1 MMGNQDRSRTGSN
14 GVLSLSRDSVQPS
27 HEDRQAANAAK
38 MAGRSPWPALLVLC
52 MGFFMILLDT
62 TIVNIAI
69 PSIIDKLHATLDQI
83 LWVLNAYILV
93 YAVLLITAS
102 RLGDRYGQRSL
113 FVVGLFI
120 FTAASALCGL
130 AQDSNQLIAGRVVQG
145 VGGALLTPQ
154 TLAIISVMFPPQRR
168 GAAMG
173 VWGAVA
179 GVAAIAGPT
188 LGGFL
193 VTDVDWRWIFYVN
206 LPVGVAAII
215 LSFVYIPDVR
225 PGRQHGWDL
234 PGILTSTAALFLIVF
249 GLIEGQRYNWGTVAG
264 FLTIPMILVAGCV
277 LLVAFLF
284 LERRAAEPLVPLDL
298 FRNRN
303 FAILNWVTAAM
314 SFGMLGLFLPL
325 TIYLQSVLGLTALQ
339 AGLAIAPM
347 SLTSMVIAP
356 NAGRLTDRIGGK
368 YILMA
373 GMALFA
379 VGMGGI
385 IFTARVDSTWL
396 TFLPWLIVGGFG
408 MGCIFAP
415 ATTVA
420 MRNIPQHRV
429 GAASGVFNTTRQ
441 LGGAVGSSIVGA
453 VLQNRLSEALKS
465 EAASRSGQLPSQLP
479 PSTRQQLV
487 DSFNSSGGL
496 EVGRGQTGS
505 SGGSFQAP
513 PNVPAAVVHQMQVQI
528 TAYFHDVFVN
538 AYLTAM
544 RPTLAISVAVLL
556 VGALSCFLI
565 ERRAVAARRAE
576 EERERSAV
584 AS

>member
-1 MMGNQDRSRTGSN
+1 MSSDHNQ
-14 GVLSLSRDSVQPS
+14 QS
-27 HEDRQAANAAK
+27 HDERQAANAAK
-38 MAGRSPWPALLVLC
+38 MAGRSPWLALLVLC

-69 PSIIDKLHATLDQI
+69 PSIIDGLHATLDQI

-102 RLGDRYGQRSL
+102 RLGDRYGQRNL
-113 FVVGLFI
+113 FVVGLVI

-130 AQDSNQLIAGRVVQG
+130 AQDSNQLIAGRVIQG

-173 VWGAVA
+173 IWGAVA
-179 GVAAIAGPT
+179 GVAAVTGPT

-193 VTDVDWRWIFYVN
+193 VTNVDWRWIFYVN
-206 LPVGVAAII
+206 LPVGIAAIA
-215 LSFVYIPDVR
+215 LAFVYIPDLR
-225 PGRQHGWDL
+225 PGRQHGWDV
-234 PGILTSTAALFLIVF
+234 PGILLSTAALFLIVF
-249 GLIEGQRYNWGTVAG
+249 GLIEGQRYDWGTVTG
-264 FLTIPMILVAGCV
+264 FISIPLILVTGFV
-277 LLVAFLF
+277 LLVAFF
-284 LERRAAEPLVPLDL
+284 TFERRAAEPLVPLDL

-303 FAILNWVTAAM
+303 YAILNWVTAAM

-325 TIYLQSVLGLTALQ
+325 TIYLQSVVGLTALQ
-339 AGLAIAPM
+339 AGLSFAPM
-347 SLTSMVIAP
+347 SLTSMVVAP

-368 YILMA
+368 YILMSGLA
-373 GMALFA
+373 AFA
-379 VGMGGI
+379 FGMGGI
-385 IFTARVDSTWL
+385 ILSARIDSTWV
-396 TFLPWLIVGGFG
+396 TFLPWLIVAGFG

-441 LGGAVGSSIVGA
+441 LGGAIGSSVVGA
-453 VLQNRLSEALKS
+453 VLQNRLGAELKT
-465 EAASRSGQLPSQLP
+465 EAANRAGQLPSQLP
-479 PSTRQQLV
+479 PAVKLKLV
-487 DSFNSSGGL
+487 DSFSSGGGL

-505 SGGSFQAP
+505 AGAGFQPP
-513 PNVPAAVVHQMQVQI
+513 PNLPPAAVHQIQQQI
-528 TAYFHDVFVN
+528 AAYFHDVFVN
-538 AYLTAM
+538 AYLSAM
-544 RPTLAISVAVLL
+544 RPTLAISVVVLAL
-556 VGALSCFLI
+556 AALSCLLI

-576 EERERSAV
+576 EERGRV
-584 AS
+584 AAAG

>member
-1 MMGNQDRSRTGSN
+1 MSSDHNQ
-14 GVLSLSRDSVQPS
+14 QS
-27 HEDRQAANAAK
+27 HDERQAANAAK
-38 MAGRSPWPALLVLC
+38 MAGRSPWLALLVLC

-69 PSIIDKLHATLDQI
+69 PSIIDGLHATLDQI

-102 RLGDRYGQRSL
+102 RLGDRYGQRNL
-113 FVVGLFI
+113 FVVGLVI

-130 AQDSNQLIAGRVVQG
+130 AQDSNQLIAGRVIQG

-173 VWGAVA
+173 IWGAVA
-179 GVAAIAGPT
+179 GVAAVTGPT

-193 VTDVDWRWIFYVN
+193 VTNVDWRWIFYVN
-206 LPVGVAAII
+206 LPVGIAAIA
-215 LSFVYIPDVR
+215 LAFVYIPDLR
-225 PGRQHGWDL
+225 PGRQHGWDV
-234 PGILTSTAALFLIVF
+234 PGILLSTAALFLIVF
-249 GLIEGQRYNWGTVAG
+249 GLIEGQRYDWGTVTG
-264 FLTIPMILVAGCV
+264 FISIPLILVTGFV
-277 LLVAFLF
+277 LLVAFF
-284 LERRAAEPLVPLDL
+284 TFERRAAEPLVPLDL

-303 FAILNWVTAAM
+303 YAILNWVTAAM

-325 TIYLQSVLGLTALQ
+325 TIYLQSVVGLTALQ
-339 AGLAIAPM
+339 AGLSFAPM
-347 SLTSMVIAP
+347 SLTSMVVAP

-368 YILMA
+368 YILMSGLA
-373 GMALFA
+373 AFA
-379 VGMGGI
+379 FGMGGI
-385 IFTARVDSTWL
+385 ILSARIDSTWV
-396 TFLPWLIVGGFG
+396 TFLPWLIVAGFG

-441 LGGAVGSSIVGA
+441 LGGAIGSSVVGA
-453 VLQNRLSEALKS
+453 VLQNRLGAELKT
-465 EAASRSGQLPSQLP
+465 EAANRAGQLPSQLP
-479 PSTRQQLV
+479 PAVKLKLV
-487 DSFNSSGGL
+487 DSFSSGGGL

-505 SGGSFQAP
+505 AGAGFQPP
-513 PNVPAAVVHQMQVQI
+513 PNLPPAAVHQIQQQI
-528 TAYFHDVFVN
+528 AAYFHDVFVN
-538 AYLTAM
+538 AYLSAM
-544 RPTLAISVAVLL
+544 RPTLAISVVVLAL
-556 VGALSCFLI
+556 AALSCLLI

-576 EERERSAV
+576 EERQRVTA
-584 AS
+584 AG